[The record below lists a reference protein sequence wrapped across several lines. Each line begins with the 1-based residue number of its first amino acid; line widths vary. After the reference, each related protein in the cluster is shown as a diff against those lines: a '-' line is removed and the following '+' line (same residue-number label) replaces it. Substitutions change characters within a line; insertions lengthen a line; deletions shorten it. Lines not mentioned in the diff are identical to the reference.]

1 MLAAILL
8 FVSLGLDT
16 LAVAVGLGLAG
27 LPRARWLRV
36 GITFALFEG
45 LMPLVG
51 LLIGQTLS
59 STLGALAEYA
69 AALILIVVGGL
80 AVREAL
86 GEDDDD
92 AVPALAAVEG
102 PRLFWTG
109 FTISLDELA
118 VGFSLGVLQVA
129 IGPALAY
136 IAVQALALTG
146 LGLAL
151 GRRLGVRLGSRA
163 ELVSGIVL
171 LLLGVGLLA
180 QQILG
185 FEVL

>member
-1 MLAAILL
+1 MLATILL
-8 FVSLGLDT
+8 FVSLGLDN
-16 LAVAVGLGLAG
+16 LAFAVGLGLAG

-36 GITFALFEG
+36 GVTFALFEG

-51 LLIGQTLS
+51 LLIGQTVS

-69 AALILIVVGGL
+69 AALVLIVVGGL

-109 FTISLDELA
+109 LTISLDELA
-118 VGFSLGVLQVA
+118 VGFSLGVLNVA
-129 IGPALAY
+129 IGLAVVY
-136 IAVQALALTG
+136 IAVQALALTF

-151 GRRLGVRLGSRA
+151 GRRLGARLGSRA
-163 ELVSGIVL
+163 ELASGVVL
-171 LLLGVGLLA
+171 LLLGLGLLA

>member
-1 MLAAILL
+1 MLATILL
-8 FVSLGLDT
+8 FVSLGLDN
-16 LAVAVGLGLAG
+16 LAFAVGLGLAG

-36 GITFALFEG
+36 GVIFALFEG
-45 LMPLVG
+45 LMPL
-51 LLIGQTLS
+51 
-59 STLGALAEYA
+59 AEYA
-69 AALILIVVGGL
+69 AALVLIAVGGL

-86 GEDDDD
+86 VEDDDD

-109 FTISLDELA
+109 LTISLDELA
-118 VGFSLGVLQVA
+118 VGFSLGVLNVA
-129 IGPALAY
+129 IGLAVVY
-136 IAVQALALTG
+136 IAVQALALTF

-151 GRRLGVRLGSRA
+151 GRRLGARLGSRA
-163 ELVSGIVL
+163 ELASGVVL
-171 LLLGVGLLA
+171 LLLGLGLLA

>member
-1 MLAAILL
+1 MLATILL
-8 FVSLGLDT
+8 FISLGLDN
-16 LAVAVGLGLAG
+16 LAFAVGLGLAG

-51 LLIGQTLS
+51 LLIGQTVS
-59 STLGALAEYA
+59 STLGALAEYGA
-69 AALILIVVGGL
+69 AFILILVGTL

-102 PRLFWTG
+102 SRLFWTG
-109 FTISLDELA
+109 FTISVDELA
-118 VGFSLGVLQVA
+118 VGFSLGVLNVA
-129 IGPALAY
+129 IGLALAY
-136 IAVQALALTG
+136 LAVQALAMTF

-151 GRRLGVRLGSRA
+151 GRRLGARLGSRA

-171 LLLGVGLLA
+171 LLLGLGLLV

>member
-1 MLAAILL
+1 MLATILL
-8 FVSLGLDT
+8 LVSLGLDT

-36 GITFALFEG
+36 GVTFALFEG
-45 LMPLVG
+45 LMPGAG

-59 STLGALAEYA
+59 STLGVLAEYA
-69 AALILIVVGGL
+69 AALVLIVVGGL

-86 GEDDDD
+86 SEDDDD

-102 PRLFWTG
+102 SRLFWTG

-129 IGPALAY
+129 LGLALAY
-136 IAVQALALTG
+136 IAVQALALTF

-151 GRRLGVRLGSRA
+151 GRRLGARLGSRA
-163 ELVSGIVL
+163 ELASGLVL

-185 FEVL
+185 FEAL

>member
-1 MLAAILL
+1 MLTTILL
-8 FVSLGLDT
+8 FISLGLDN
-16 LAVAVGLGLAG
+16 LAFAVGLGLAG
-27 LPRARWLRV
+27 LPRTRWLRV
-36 GITFALFEG
+36 GVTFALFEG

-51 LLIGQTLS
+51 LLIGQTVS
-59 STLGALAEYA
+59 STLGALAEYTA
-69 AALILIVVGGL
+69 AIILIAIGGL

-92 AVPALAAVEG
+92 AVPALTAVEG

-118 VGFSLGVLQVA
+118 VGFSLGVLNVA
-129 IGPALAY
+129 IGLALAY
-136 IAVQALALTG
+136 IAVQALAMTF

-151 GRRLGVRLGSRA
+151 GRRLGARLGSRA
-163 ELVSGIVL
+163 ELASGLVL
-171 LLLGVGLLA
+171 LLLGLGLLA
-180 QQILG
+180 QQVLG